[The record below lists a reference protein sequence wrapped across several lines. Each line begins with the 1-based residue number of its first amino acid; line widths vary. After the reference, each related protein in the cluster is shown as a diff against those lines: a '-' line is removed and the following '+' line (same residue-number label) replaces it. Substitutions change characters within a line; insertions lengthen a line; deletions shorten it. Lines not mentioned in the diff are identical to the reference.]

1 MAPVT
6 AHLCLHPHVYV
17 SDNAVVPLTA
27 DAVGVFNVGVRERGA
42 MLISGVVLQY
52 ATLISESM
60 YRAVKLR

>member
-1 MAPVT
+1 M
-6 AHLCLHPHVYV
+6 YV

-27 DAVGVFNVGVRERGA
+27 DAFGVFNAGVRERGA